1 MFGEG
6 EEVRDTQVSN
16 SQSLGNSKLLLLGPG
31 PHCVYERCFTWG
43 AVVVSQL
50 KSVRQLIGSAIKG
63 RQSGVL
69 TRGLAR
75 PSERRESAKC
85 ESNTLCGSAFV
96 LKPSRTV
103 LVLAAGLGAKGLRKS
118 AFSAPPSRRR

>member
-1 MFGEG
+1 MVGEG

-43 AVVVSQL
+43 AVVVAQL

-63 RQSGVL
+63 QQSGVL

-75 PSERRESAKC
+75 PSER
-85 ESNTLCGSAFV
+85 
-96 LKPSRTV
+96 
-103 LVLAAGLGAKGLRKS
+103 LRVGEV
-118 AFSAPPSRRR
+118 RI